1 MQKKLTFTPTPPP
14 RVTDLTLQTLTMTSI
29 ESSSLKNV
37 ALSAGALTAAYGLYS
52 VLKAKSKQ
60 AEAGPTI
67 MDGNAIKKAVLEEL
81 TVEVA
86 EMKEKHGIVP
96 GLAVRHH

>member
-1 MQKKLTFTPTPPP
+1 
-14 RVTDLTLQTLTMTSI
+14 MTSI